1 MPTHI
6 VVVPQVL
13 MESHEERTKI
23 TFMAA
28 WVMKCEQLKVSRVA
42 EIGSAA
48 CSASLLAWVLSLEL
62 SRQKLHHPAE

>member
-6 VVVPQVL
+6 VVVPQIL
-13 MESHEERTKI
+13 MENHEERTKI

-28 WVMKCEQLKVSRVA
+28 WVKCGQLKVSRVA